1 MKHYYY
7 YDSKRCE
14 FVSVTY
20 SGRDKLIHTLT
31 TWITVGIVM
40 AGVLISTLA
49 FFSGSPSEIALKA
62 ENRELLRQFIQ
73 NNTDI
78 EHLRN
83 KVNTLAERDN
93 EIYRTILGIDPITYD
108 ERLAGMGGADLY
120 SHFDRYN
127 ATTAQLLRNTA
138 FNLEV
143 IERQINIQQLSL
155 EEIKEFYNE
164 NQTMLRHMP
173 VMRPVDG
180 EILSGFGMRVH
191 PVYRVRRM
199 HEGLDF
205 RARVGTPVFAPG
217 DGTILFAANR
227 LGGYGLTIDL
237 DHGYGY
243 VTRYAHLSG
252 FADGIRPGA
261 KVKRG
266 DLIGYT
272 GRTGRVS
279 GPHLH
284 YEIIHNGRPVNPMNY
299 LFIDLTPQEYRA
311 FMRMNNATTIASE

>member
-1 MKHYYY
+1 
-7 YDSKRCE
+7 
-14 FVSVTY
+14 
-20 SGRDKLIHTLT
+20 
-31 TWITVGIVM
+31 VGIVM
-40 AGVLISTLA
+40 AGVLITTLA
-49 FFSGSPSEIALKA
+49 YFSGSPSEIALKA

-78 EHLRN
+78 EHL
-83 KVNTLAERDN
+83 KYKINTLAERDN
-93 EIYRTILGIDPITYD
+93 EIYRTILGIDPITSD
-108 ERLAGMGGADLY
+108 ERMVGMGGADLY

-127 ATTAQLLRNTA
+127 ASTAQLLRNTA

-164 NQTMLRHMP
+164 NQTMLRHLP
-173 VMRPVDG
+173 VMRPIDG

-205 RARVGTPVFAPG
+205 RARVGTPVYAPG
-217 DGTILFAANR
+217 DGTIQFAANR

-252 FADGIRPGA
+252 FADGIRAGV

-284 YEIIHNGRPVNPMNY
+284 YEILHNGRAVNPMNY
-299 LFIDLTPQEYRA
+299 LFVDLTPQEYRA
-311 FMRMNNATTIASE
+311 FMRMNNATTIATE

>member
-1 MKHYYY
+1 
-7 YDSKRCE
+7 
-14 FVSVTY
+14 
-20 SGRDKLIHTLT
+20 
-31 TWITVGIVM
+31 M
-40 AGVLISTLA
+40 AGVLITTLA
-49 FFSGSPSEIALKA
+49 YFSGSPSEIALKA

-78 EHLRN
+78 EHL
-83 KVNTLAERDN
+83 KYKINTLAERDN
-93 EIYRTILGIDPITYD
+93 EIYRTILGIDPITSD
-108 ERLAGMGGADLY
+108 ERMVGMGGADLY

-127 ATTAQLLRNTA
+127 ASTAQLLRNTA

-164 NQTMLRHMP
+164 NQTMLRHLP
-173 VMRPVDG
+173 VMRPIDG

-205 RARVGTPVFAPG
+205 RARVGTPVYAPG
-217 DGTILFAANR
+217 DGTIQFAANR

-252 FADGIRPGA
+252 FADGIRAGV

-284 YEIIHNGRPVNPMNY
+284 YEILHNGRAVNPMNY
-299 LFIDLTPQEYRA
+299 LFVDLTPQEYRA
-311 FMRMNNATTIASE
+311 FMRMNNATTIATE

>member
-1 MKHYYY
+1 LKHYYY

>member
-1 MKHYYY
+1 
-7 YDSKRCE
+7 
-14 FVSVTY
+14 
-20 SGRDKLIHTLT
+20 
-31 TWITVGIVM
+31 M
-40 AGVLISTLA
+40 AGILITTLA

-78 EHLRN
+78 EHLKY

-93 EIYRTILGIDPITYD
+93 EIYRTILGIDPISYD

-164 NQTMLRHMP
+164 NQTMLRHLP

-205 RARVGTPVFAPG
+205 RARVGTPVYAPG
-217 DGTILFAANR
+217 DGTIQFAANR

-252 FADGIRPGA
+252 FADGIRAGV
-261 KVKRG
+261 KVRRG

-299 LFIDLTPQEYRA
+299 LFVDLTPQEYRA